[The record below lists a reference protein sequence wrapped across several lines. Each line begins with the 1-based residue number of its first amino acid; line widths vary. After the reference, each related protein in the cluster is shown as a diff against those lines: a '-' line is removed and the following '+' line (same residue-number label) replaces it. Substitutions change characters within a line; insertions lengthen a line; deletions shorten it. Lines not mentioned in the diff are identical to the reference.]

1 MKRSTSSTAP
11 TASAFLGGIS
21 RAMDFKQV
29 PAKGGSTQHGG
40 REGRNVL
47 TDRAL
52 IALFTFLTTI
62 ILAALGLRP

>member
-1 MKRSTSSTAP
+1 
-11 TASAFLGGIS
+11 
-21 RAMDFKQV
+21 MDPEQV
-29 PAKGGSTQHGG
+29 PTKQKE

-62 ILAALGLRP
+62 ILAALGVRP